1 MGAVAIAG
9 ADDFRQVYLREDSM
23 LPISAQSLVEDE
35 ADEPAPA
42 VWLVGAHGG
51 AGVTTLSRILAPMGD
66 AGGAWPAGEE
76 NPFCALVCRST
87 TTGLERAHQAALQ
100 ARAGQA
106 GDSVLL
112 GIIIVDD
119 APGKTPKTLAQKIS
133 VISEH
138 FRIWRIPYLE
148 QVRLAHTDE
157 LAMWEP
163 GYEPPEPRR
172 GLAGRKHPSVTEQP
186 AEAIVTAAE
195 AIFSSAM
202 EAYSVAR
209 SATSSTT

>member
-23 LPISAQSLVEDE
+23 LPISEQPLVEDDAE
-35 ADEPAPA
+35 EPAPA

-76 NPFCALVCRST
+76 NPYCALVCRST
-87 TTGLERAHQAALQ
+87 ATGLERAHQAALQ
-100 ARAGQA
+100 ARAGHA
-106 GDSVLL
+106 GDIVLL
-112 GIIIVDD
+112 GIVIIDD
-119 APGKTPKTLAQKIS
+119 VPGKTPKALAQKVS
-133 VISEH
+133 VIAEH

-148 QVRLAHTDE
+148 QLRLAHTQD

-163 GYEPPEPRR
+163 GYEAPEARR
-172 GLAGRKHPSVTEQP
+172 GLASRKGVSVTEQP

-202 EAYSVAR
+202 EAYSVAHR
-209 SATSSTT
+209 ATSQPK

>member
-35 ADEPAPA
+35 AEEPAPA

-51 AGVTTLSRILAPMGD
+51 AGATTLAHVLAPMGD
-66 AGGAWPAGEE
+66 AGCRWPAGEE
-76 NPFCALVCRST
+76 NPYCAVVCRST
-87 TTGLERAHQAALQ
+87 AEGLERAHQAALQ
-100 ARAGQA
+100 ARAGKA
-106 GDSVLL
+106 GDIVLL

-119 APGKTPKTLAQKIS
+119 APGRTPKALERKIS

-148 QVRLAHTDE
+148 GIRVAATDE
-157 LAMWEP
+157 LAVWEP
-163 GYEPPEPRR
+163 GYTPPETGRR
-172 GLAGRKHPSVTEQP
+172 FAGKKTPPVTDAP
-186 AEAIVTAAE
+186 AAAFVDTAESLFA
-195 AIFSSAM
+195 SAL
-202 EAYSVAR
+202 EAYELAESGH
-209 SATSSTT
+209 